1 MSAHIVTSSLFCLVT
16 DVINIKIQAF
26 MKFVEK
32 HQAGLS
38 PSQQTMISSQ
48 SVLVSG
54 SSALLEPRHQR
65 ERQRLHCTTRETDVI
80 SSSLLTAYNNTPD
93 SYGGPGC
100 QTHIS
105 LTGKVFNHSI
115 LCADRMTSTN
125 ILFLIYYFHILLN

>member
-32 HQAGLS
+32 HQAE
-38 PSQQTMISSQ
+38 
-48 SVLVSG
+48 SVSADNDIVTERARVRLVSTARTPP
-54 SSALLEPRHQR
+54 SERAPETPLHNKKDRRHQ
-65 ERQRLHCTTRETDVI
+65 
-80 SSSLLTAYNNTPD
+80 LLSAHSIQQHTGQLRWPRGAK
-93 SYGGPGC
+93 
-100 QTHIS
+100 HIS

>member
-26 MKFVEK
+26 VKFVEK

-93 SYGGPGC
+93 SYGGPEVPNTYFTNWKGF
-100 QTHIS
+100 QS
-105 LTGKVFNHSI
+105 FNPV
-115 LCADRMTSTN
+115 C
-125 ILFLIYYFHILLN
+125 